1 VRWNPLRRHGAAR
14 SDPGRRGREAA
25 RGRRGPLCRAPG
37 NPAGAGPRS
46 WYCLAHSWSWFP
58 ALPPSGGRP

>member
-25 RGRRGPLCRAPG
+25 RARRTTMPSARQSR
-37 NPAGAGPRS
+37 RS
-46 WYCLAHSWSWFP
+46 RP
-58 ALPPSGGRP
+58 ALVVLFGSLVILIPGAPAFRRTS